1 MPAFDLVRDISFR
14 QLDEW
19 VSLTTSTTTT
29 VKAKVVAYLE
39 LPHWTAA
46 SVGFVI
52 TEPTAFTAI
61 TDSSWRDWY
70 FEWKGL
76 TYYWFQTSRLPGKQL
91 LFVEGRTPSL
101 TTIQS
106 DLSGLPAYVDDAAAV
121 AAGLEIGMPYWVLPG
136 NDGVTQDTIKRVSN
150 ESGYPAPFTT
160 VPFGLGQLP
169 AYASDADAIA
179 AGLAAGDA
187 YWAATGH
194 EIYPQD
200 ALCRVSTS

>member
-1 MPAFDLVRDISFR
+1 MPAFDLVREISFR

-19 VSLTTSTTTT
+19 VSLTTDTATT

-52 TEPTAFTAI
+52 TEPTAFTTI
-61 TDSSWRDWY
+61 TDSSWREWY
-70 FEWKGL
+70 FVWKGL

-121 AAGLEIGMPYWVLPG
+121 AAGLEIGMPYWVLVG
-136 NDGVTQDTIKRVSN
+136 NDGISQDVLKRVSN

-169 AYASDADAIA
+169 AYASNALAIA
-179 AGLAAGDA
+179 DGLAVGDSYWSAAGHPD
-187 YWAATGH
+187 
-194 EIYPQD
+194 YPAD
-200 ALCRVSTS
+200 TLVRVY

>member
-1 MPAFDLVRDISFR
+1 MAAFDLVR
-14 QLDEW
+14 Q
-19 VSLTTSTTTT
+19 VSARELNEPVLFHIDSDRT
-29 VKAKVVAYLE
+29 VKARVIAYLDI
-39 LPHWTAA
+39 PGWTRE
-46 SVGFVI
+46 SMGFVV
-52 TEPTAFTAI
+52 TEPQAFEVI

-70 FEWKGL
+70 FQWKGL
-76 TYYWFQTSRLPGKQL
+76 TYYWFQVSRLPARHL

-169 AYASDADAIA
+169 AYASDTDAIA
-179 AGLAAGDA
+179 GGLSAGDA

-200 ALCRVSTS
+200 ALCRVSNS

>member
-19 VSLTTSTTTT
+19 VSLTTDTATT

-52 TEPTAFTAI
+52 TEPTAFTTI

-169 AYASDADAIA
+169 AYASDTDAIA